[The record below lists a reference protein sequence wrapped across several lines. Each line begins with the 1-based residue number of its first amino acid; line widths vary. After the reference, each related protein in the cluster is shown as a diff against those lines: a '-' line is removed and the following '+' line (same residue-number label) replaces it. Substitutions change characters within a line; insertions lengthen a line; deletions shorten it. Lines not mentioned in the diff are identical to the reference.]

1 MKSKSSSFT
10 TLLSATTAI
19 LASLAAGTPPS
30 MAQEPS
36 SSPIGR
42 VKIASNFVQANGCNE
57 TTQQFVT
64 KVLFSDRLDRSYR
77 GVLDGIEVVETAG
90 NNGHAF
96 RNFTWNA
103 DGTISYQLFAKG
115 AGTWID
121 APKVFNVKVGGGY
134 CHRAEGGSQGVD
146 IYAHYRAE

>member
-1 MKSKSSSFT
+1 MKSKPSSSL
-10 TLLSATTAI
+10 TLLRQPPPYSYRSPRAPPTA
-19 LASLAAGTPPS
+19 AE
-30 MAQEPS
+30 EPS
-36 SSPIGR
+36 SAPIGR
-42 VKIASNFVQANGCNE
+42 VKIASNFVQANGCHE

-64 KVLFSDRLDRSYR
+64 KVPFSDRLDPSYR
-77 GVLDGIEVVETAG
+77 VLDGIEVVETAG
-90 NNGHAF
+90 NNGHVF

-103 DGTISYQLFAKG
+103 DGTISYQLFANG

-121 APKVFNVKVGGGY
+121 APRVFNVKVGGGY